1 MQSLHKNV
9 IYFSS
14 FYLASLR
21 AACVTGRETN
31 VFVEGEN
38 DDGKIIVIMMMLW
51 YVVYHA
57 CMHAQRSETFF
68 HDISQSSHPTIMYMT
83 HFAFTHVEYIHILLL
98 GEREMNNHCWIG

>member
-57 CMHAQRSETFF
+57 CMHSAAKHFSM
-68 HDISQSSHPTIMYMT
+68 ISVSRVIR
-83 HFAFTHVEYIHILLL
+83 LL
-98 GEREMNNHCWIG
+98 CT